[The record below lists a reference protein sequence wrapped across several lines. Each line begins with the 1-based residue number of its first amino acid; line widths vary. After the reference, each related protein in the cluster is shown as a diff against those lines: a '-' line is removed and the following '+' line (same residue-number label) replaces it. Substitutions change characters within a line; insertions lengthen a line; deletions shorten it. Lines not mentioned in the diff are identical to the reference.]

1 MQRCLNLTK
10 KCKFNKINK
19 KKHKIYKKLTKAVN
33 RPKFIQIMLSI
44 FGVSMYIYPTS
55 KRRTKLL
62 KKYENNSIV
71 KKMEKL
77 LSSK

>member
-1 MQRCLNLTK
+1 M
-10 KCKFNKINK
+10 
-19 KKHKIYKKLTKAVN
+19 KAVN

-71 KKMEKL
+71 KKMQKL